1 MDTVDGGRMGSGRG
15 LGEKSESRGGEAVKG
30 GIHGCTPAAG
40 LSNGS
45 SRVQS
50 AARSAPRQCAAPSY
64 TSSQARGGAAALH
77 ALACMP
83 AVPEGRSG
91 GNALGQ
97 GGRAAEPAQGL
108 LTKRG

>member
-15 LGEKSESRGGEAVKG
+15 LGEKSENRGGEAVKG
-30 GIHGCTPAAG
+30 GLHGCTPAAG

-64 TSSQARGGAAALH
+64 TSSQARGGSCTACAGMH
-77 ALACMP
+77 A
-83 AVPEGRSG
+83 GRTG
-91 GNALGQ
+91 GAQRRERTRAGRQ
-97 GGRAAEPAQGL
+97 GG
-108 LTKRG
+108 